1 MPLRPQASR
10 AAAMTAQ
17 PELPDILHVIAEES
31 ATVDSS
37 FTTEPDEFGLF

>member
-1 MPLRPQASR
+1 MPLRPQASS
-10 AAAMTAQ
+10 AVTAQ
-17 PELPDILHVIAEES
+17 PELPDILPVIAEES